1 MNTRAGSFIFLIV
14 FAAGWCKE
22 GEARPK
28 RVFQVPNASAALCR
42 TCHVDRGRT
51 TTRLDIPLSET
62 THEATNEGDAICASC
77 HTYTGGGGPLN
88 AFGVT
93 IKKGFLSESGY
104 SGNVMWGPSLARI
117 DSDRDGF
124 TNGNELGDPAGNWR
138 PGDRAPGRRLSLSNP
153 GFFNSVPVHSPGGV
167 GTEHRSDF
175 NEDGKVDFTDFS
187 SFATAFGTSNGD
199 GNFDPVFDLNGDGAV
214 NFEDFIQFAG
224 DFGAGA

>member
-14 FAAGWCKE
+14 FAAGWGRE

-28 RVFQVPNASAALCR
+28 RVFQVPNASAARCR

-62 THEATNEGDAICASC
+62 THEAINEGDGICASC

-93 IKKGFLSESGY
+93 VKKGFLSEAGY
-104 SGNVMWGPSLARI
+104 SGNVMWGQSLAQL

-124 TNGNELGDPAGNWR
+124 TNGNELGDPGGSWR
-138 PGDRAPGRRLSLSNP
+138 PGDPAPGRRLSLSNP
-153 GFFNSVPVHSPGGV
+153 GVFSSVPVQSRQ
-167 GTEHRSDF
+167 RSDF
-175 NEDGKVDFTDFS
+175 NADGKVDFADFS
-187 SFATAFGTSNGD
+187 SFVAAFGSTRGD
-199 GNFDPVFDLNGDGAV
+199 ADFNPIFDLNGDGTV
-214 NFEDFIQFAG
+214 DFQDFISFAG
-224 DFGAGA
+224 DFGEGE